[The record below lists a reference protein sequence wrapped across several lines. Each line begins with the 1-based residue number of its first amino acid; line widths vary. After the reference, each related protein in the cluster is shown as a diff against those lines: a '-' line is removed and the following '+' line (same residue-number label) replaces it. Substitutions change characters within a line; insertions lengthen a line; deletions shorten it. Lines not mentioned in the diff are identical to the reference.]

1 MIPQWHSLGPYS
13 HSRVGGTET
22 TCLFQCLGAE
32 TYCVPVPNRGRLRS
46 RDRGPSI
53 SKPSEVF
60 AGMGGGRVSHHAPAI
75 GSEASQGSRLQRGGS
90 TLPERLGVQ
99 TRWRQKF
106 LPARQVTSLC
116 RLHAHCGPS
125 CGISLPRPSQAPSP
139 RDKPEDKRGEGDDD
153 GRHLGGAGRR
163 RSRGGAVCIWEHFL
177 PWLPGASAV
186 WLMIRKPPLDI
197 SLFASHRLSHSTAL
211 KVKGCCGFFLCSRGG
226 DWPRMGIPRKM
237 GVPGSVTG
245 VWASELDRPPPPTRT
260 QSMLEMCVTFYC
272 SSGLSPSLIYSSILL
287 GLTHPRWRPIP
298 LRAQTL
304 AVPSGSSG
312 LTLWVQLLFP
322 GQSVLWGRKHG
333 FSFQFHGL
341 VGPVASCQWGLGMW
355 PST

>member
-1 MIPQWHSLGPYS
+1 M
-13 HSRVGGTET
+13 ET
-22 TCLFQCLGAE
+22 TCLFQCVGPE
-32 TYCVPVPNRGRLRS
+32 TCCVPVPNRERLRS
-46 RDRGPSI
+46 RNRGPSI
-53 SKPSEVF
+53 SKPGEVF

-125 CGISLPRPSQAPSP
+125 CGISLPRPSQPPSP
-139 RDKPEDKRGEGDDD
+139 RDKPEDERGEGDDD

-197 SLFASHRLSHSTAL
+197 PLFASYRLSHSTAL
-211 KVKGCCGFFLCSRGG
+211 KVKGSCGSLLCNRDPFLQPGRGLATHSQPQEKG
-226 DWPRMGIPRKM
+226 C
-237 GVPGSVTG
+237 PGSVTG
-245 VWASELDRPPPPTRT
+245 VWASELDRRPPPTRT
-260 QSMLEMCVTFYC
+260 QNMSDMCVTFYC
-272 SSGLSPSLIYSSILL
+272 SSGSSPSLINSSILL
-287 GLTHPRWRPIP
+287 GGLTHPRWRPIP
-298 LRAQTL
+298 LGAQTL